1 MRKLYFISFLFSLF
15 LSSCS
20 AVINESISKTY
31 SYLPIDAKIAIL
43 EVKHNVPANAEK
55 LGFISF
61 GDSGFSTDCDY
72 YSNLSKARKRAR
84 EIGANIVKI
93 NQVTEP
99 SIVSSCYRMNI
110 SFYKYDGNASQLP
123 QISLQQN

>member
-1 MRKLYFISFLFSLF
+1 MRKLYFLSFLFLLF
-15 LSSCS
+15 LSSCG

-43 EVKHNVPANAEK
+43 EVKHNVPANVEK

-110 SFYKYDGNASQLP
+110 SFYKYDGDVSQLT

>member
-1 MRKLYFISFLFSLF
+1 MKKLYFLPFLFLIF
-15 LSSCS
+15 LNSCA
-20 AVINESISKTY
+20 AVVSESISKTY
-31 SYLPIDAKIAIL
+31 SYLPIDAKIVIL
-43 EVKHNVPANAEK
+43 DVKHTVPTNAEK

-72 YSNLSKARKRAR
+72 HSNLAKARKRAR
-84 EIGANIVKI
+84 EIGANIVKV
-93 NQVTEP
+93 NHVDEP

-110 SFYKYDGNASQLP
+110 AFYKYDGDVSQLP

>member
-15 LSSCS
+15 LSSCG

-55 LGFISF
+55 LGIISF

-72 YSNLSKARKRAR
+72 YSNLSKARRRAR

-110 SFYKYDGNASQLP
+110 SFYKYDGDVSQLP

>member
-1 MRKLYFISFLFSLF
+1 MRKLYFLSFLFSLF
-15 LSSCS
+15 LSSCG
-20 AVINESISKTY
+20 AVINESISKNY

-43 EVKHNVPANAEK
+43 EVKHNVPANVEK

-61 GDSGFSTDCDY
+61 GDSGFSTDCD
-72 YSNLSKARKRAR
+72 LSKARKRAR

-110 SFYKYDGNASQLP
+110 SFYKYDGDVSQLP

>member
-1 MRKLYFISFLFSLF
+1 MRKLYFLSFLFSLF
-15 LSSCS
+15 LSSCG
-20 AVINESISKTY
+20 AVINESISKNY

-43 EVKHNVPANAEK
+43 EVKHNVPANADK

-99 SIVSSCYRMNI
+99 SIVSSCYRMYI
-110 SFYKYDGNASQLP
+110 SFYKYDGDVSQLP

>member
-1 MRKLYFISFLFSLF
+1 MRKLYFLSFLFSLF
-15 LSSCS
+15 LSSCG
-20 AVINESISKTY
+20 AVINESISKNY

-43 EVKHNVPANAEK
+43 EVKHNVPVNAEK

-110 SFYKYDGNASQLP
+110 SFYKYYGDVSQLP

>member
-72 YSNLSKARKRAR
+72 YSNLSKARRRAR
-84 EIGANIVKI
+84 EIGANLLMK
-93 NQVTEP
+93 
-99 SIVSSCYRMNI
+99 
-110 SFYKYDGNASQLP
+110 
-123 QISLQQN
+123 

>member
-1 MRKLYFISFLFSLF
+1 MRKLYFLSFLFSLF
-15 LSSCS
+15 LSSCG
-20 AVINESISKTY
+20 AVINESISKNY

-43 EVKHNVPANAEK
+43 EVKHNVPVNAEK

-93 NQVTEP
+93 NHLDEP
-99 SIVSSCYRMNI
+99 SVVSSCYRMNI
-110 SFYKYDGNASQLP
+110 SFYKYDGDASQLP